1 MAKRLGCPTNTGIS
15 LLQCLRS
22 KNLKQLMKESAEMV
36 ETGYSS
42 SHSLSAPS
50 LSGISLPVW
59 SPSYDGVVVHSFVH
73 RMGDFLERMSRYQ
86 LLYGVATADAAN
98 LALNEKQL
106 RFGLDFQVPFITRY
120 LHRFFYCPSCL
131 LYTSPSPRDRG

>member
-1 MAKRLGCPTNTGIS
+1 
-15 LLQCLRS
+15 
-22 KNLKQLMKESAEMV
+22 MKESEEMGEYGYFSV
-36 ETGYSS
+36 HPSSVPSYSS
-42 SHSLSAPS
+42 IP
-50 LSGISLPVW
+50 LPVW

-106 RFGLDFQVPFITRY
+106 RFGLDLQVTT
-120 LHRFFYCPSCL
+120 L
-131 LYTSPSPRDRG
+131 

>member
-1 MAKRLGCPTNTGIS
+1 
-15 LLQCLRS
+15 
-22 KNLKQLMKESAEMV
+22 MKESDELG
-36 ETGYSS
+36 EHGYSS
-42 SHSLSAPS
+42 AHSSSVPS
-50 LSGISLPVW
+50 YSSLRLPVW

-106 RFGLDFQVPFITRY
+106 RFGLDLQVTTLRFTVCQRY
-120 LHRFFYCPSCL
+120 S
-131 LYTSPSPRDRG
+131 